1 MKTKRKIIII
11 VILVTVVSLIAFLL
25 NMPFIKVRL
34 YRGDRISGTFN
45 MSVNNQEYDPME
57 ASVEYENNGT
67 SRLTQDGKNFSIKG
81 GEYGLYDITVYLDN
95 GVIADIADDNS
106 FKSYPENTSLSFL
119 YLNANNWN
127 ISNIDINVKLEKEE
141 NEWKL
146 IINISFKYL
155 AEDYK
160 TYITEN
166 INKVFT
172 YEDVVNTGAVIQ
184 FGL

>member
-1 MKTKRKIIII
+1 M
-11 VILVTVVSLIAFLL
+11 
-25 NMPFIKVRL
+25 N
-34 YRGDRISGTFN
+34 
-45 MSVNNQEYDPME
+45 
-57 ASVEYENNGT
+57 
-67 SRLTQDGKNFSIKG
+67 
-81 GEYGLYDITVYLDN
+81 
-95 GVIADIADDNS
+95 
-106 FKSYPENTSLSFL
+106 
-119 YLNANNWN
+119 LNANNWN

-155 AEDYK
+155 VEDYK